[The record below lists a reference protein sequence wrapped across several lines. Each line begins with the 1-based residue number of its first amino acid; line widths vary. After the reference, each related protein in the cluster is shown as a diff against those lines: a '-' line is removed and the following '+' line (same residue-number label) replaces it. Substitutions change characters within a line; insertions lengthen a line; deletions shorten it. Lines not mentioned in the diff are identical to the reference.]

1 MNELTIL
8 CAAWC
13 VSIYGAVQGIK
24 KALRALGLSVS
35 TYKRVVLLLPL
46 LVGMG
51 SGFAMAPEVWARL
64 GLETDLP
71 LGGILL
77 FGAGA
82 GSSSAWVHGLIKNT
96 VANRLKGGDKPG
108 QKAKDDEV

>member
-24 KALRALGLSVS
+24 KALRALGLSAS

-64 GLETDLP
+64 GLETDMP
-71 LGGILL
+71 VGAIIL

-82 GSSSAWVHGLIKNT
+82 GSSSSWVYGLVKHA
-96 VANRLKGGDKPG
+96 VKKASKDGD
-108 QKAKDDEV
+108 